1 MQLMVAGL
9 VTLAL
14 TIVLFVMLLPRH
26 GKTHRFVD
34 TELEPYI
41 AVGLT
46 ALVALSLTMIL
57 SGALNFLG

>member
-1 MQLMVAGL
+1 MQLMIAGFA
-9 VTLAL
+9 TLAFSV
-14 TIVLFVMLLPRH
+14 VLFAMLLPRH

-46 ALVALSLTMIL
+46 SLVALSFTMIL
-57 SGALNFLG
+57 SGALNVLG